1 VPGLGNLYTE
11 IFAAPSEVR
20 LSIRDA
26 RWQMEKS
33 DRIDDFMRVYEPRHL
48 LRAQLIRHYLRWTSH
63 PGVVIGLTCITAYK
77 KKLLSNFY
85 PLMGDVDRVHIN
97 SDQLL

>member
-1 VPGLGNLYTE
+1 MPGLGNLYTE

-26 RWQMEKS
+26 RWQMEES

-48 LRAQLIRHYLRWTSH
+48 LRAQLIRHYLMMDEPSRSRHRADMYHRIQEET
-63 PGVVIGLTCITAYK
+63 VFE
-77 KKLLSNFY
+77 LLPTHGRRRSRPY
-85 PLMGDVDRVHIN
+85 
-97 SDQLL
+97 